1 MQRPRLYLDEDVAGA
16 VASGLRRRGYDV
28 LTTLDAGCSGSTDEE
43 QLRFAT
49 SEKRCI
55 FSFNRGD
62 FARVHAATVGRG
74 EHHFG
79 IVLCRQV
86 PVGVTVRRLSE
97 WLARTNAN
105 DVRDQL
111 VWLSV

>member
-1 MQRPRLYLDEDVAGA
+1 MRWPRPYLDEDVAGA

-28 LTTLDAGCSGSTDEE
+28 LTTVEAGRTGSTDEE
-43 QLRFAT
+43 QLLFAI
-49 SEKRCI
+49 SEERSL

-62 FARVHAATVGRG
+62 FAQLHAAIVGRG

-79 IVLCRQV
+79 IVLCKQV
-86 PVGVTVRRLSE
+86 PVGVAVRRLSE
-97 WLARTNAN
+97 WLARASAD
-105 DVRDQL
+105 DVRNQL